1 MKTKTDERTTIRKKS
16 FKDYI
21 KTAWPLY
28 VMVLPLVVYLFIFNY
43 VPMFGLQLAFKD
55 WNPRLGIW
63 GSHWAAGEDG
73 GVFLFKNFAELFK
86 TSMFTDKL
94 VNTVRISLLKI
105 LFGFP
110 VPILLVIFMNEMT
123 SAKFMKGVQA
133 ISYLP
138 HFISWVVLG
147 GIFLQMFSAGSPIQK
162 VFSALFGKEIYFFS
176 NNRLY
181 LTFIILSDIYKG
193 CGWGTIIYLAAL
205 MNIDPQLYEAAS
217 LDGASR
223 WKKMW
228 FITLPGLVPAIE
240 INIIL
245 SLSNVMYAGFDQ
257 IYNTYN
263 TAVYKMGDVLETYIF
278 RIGISESSEY
288 AKATA
293 VGLFNSAIG
302 CILVLIANKV
312 IKLIGGEGIW

>member
-147 GIFLQMFSAGSPIQK
+147 GIFLQMFSAGSPIQN

-181 LTFIILSDIYKG
+181 LTLLS
-193 CGWGTIIYLAAL
+193 
-205 MNIDPQLYEAAS
+205 
-217 LDGASR
+217 
-223 WKKMW
+223 
-228 FITLPGLVPAIE
+228 
-240 INIIL
+240 
-245 SLSNVMYAGFDQ
+245 
-257 IYNTYN
+257 
-263 TAVYKMGDVLETYIF
+263 F
-278 RIGISESSEY
+278 RIFIKAADGERSS
-288 AKATA
+288 T
-293 VGLFNSAIG
+293 SPRS
-302 CILVLIANKV
+302 
-312 IKLIGGEGIW
+312 